1 MNRREQED
9 NGGGHVLFLTLP
21 GERTGETA
29 TGQTLLESFGLCVY
43 LLVARLC
50 TGGDTTAGP
59 TG

>member
-9 NGGGHVLFLTLP
+9 NKGGHMFFFLTLP

-50 TGGDTTAGP
+50 TGR
-59 TG
+59 